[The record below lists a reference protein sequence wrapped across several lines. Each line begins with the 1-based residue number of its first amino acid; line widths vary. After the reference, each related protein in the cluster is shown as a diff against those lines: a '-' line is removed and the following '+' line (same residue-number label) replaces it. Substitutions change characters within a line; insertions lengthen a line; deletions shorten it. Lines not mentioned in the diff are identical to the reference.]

1 MGLKDNAVPVVN
13 PPRRVPEALKSRL
26 KELDMME
33 SDQILRKVTEPKD
46 WVNSLVVVE
55 KPKTGK
61 PRICLD
67 PKASNEVIPR
77 SHYPMSTLEDVTTK
91 LKNATCFSI
100 FDFINVYWS
109 IKLDENSTYLTT
121 YRTPFG
127 RYSYLRY
134 LPRHIC
140 SR

>member
-1 MGLKDNAVPVVN
+1 MTYFRAWELKDNAVPVVN

-55 KPKTGK
+55 KPKYGK

-67 PKASNEVIPR
+67 PKASNEVIHR
-77 SHYPMSTLEDVTTK
+77 SHYPMSSLP
-91 LKNATCFSI
+91 
-100 FDFINVYWS
+100 NVYH
-109 IKLDENSTYLTT
+109 KLVLCRVAALKSGPVN
-121 YRTPFG
+121 RP
-127 RYSYLRY
+127 
-134 LPRHIC
+134 
-140 SR
+140 